1 MWIEER
7 EAEGGDR
14 ERRSERE
21 GENQKHKQVK
31 SSLIMLFS
39 SPPVPT
45 ARPNV
50 GNMRILVGTKVQ
62 MTHAESSKPTL
73 EKTCRSFQ
81 KGVEQRFLACS
92 CGLWPQQT
100 MQASS
105 IQSGD
110 CQGALERP

>member
-7 EAEGGDR
+7 EVEEGRGGDGGR
-14 ERRSERE
+14 RGERD

-50 GNMRILVGTKVQ
+50 GNMRILVGINFQIRK
-62 MTHAESSKPTL
+62 AESSKPRL
-73 EKTCRSFQ
+73 EKPVCLF
-81 KGVEQRFLACS
+81 KKEENK
-92 CGLWPQQT
+92 
-100 MQASS
+100 ASS
-105 IQSGD
+105 CEISIVKFPPVDIVQQKVLARGY
-110 CQGALERP
+110 GK